1 MTPFYRNIPNNLYR
15 YSPSSR
21 WSISSQPASGYAYK
35 LISKEK
41 RMKKGKG
48 NLSVEKHG
56 KH

>member
-21 WSISSQPASGYAYK
+21 WSISSQPASGYAYR
-35 LISKEK
+35 LISKDK